1 MPECGQ
7 IKFPENRNLAS
18 FSMAYVVYPLLL
30 PTFFWALRCRQASHA
45 GPAPVVTD
53 VETGP
58 CWCPGSLTRGC
69 SATPAVVCS
78 VQAPCWRRLLCFSAL
93 PRVVREGRA
102 AFSPP
107 ARQMDGLCR
116 HIFLVCSDCLTWH
129 RPPFPRN
136 SVSRHLAGMT
146 PLTNK
151 VVRFLLML
159 VTAVLAR
166 REHQFFYSCCLVR
179 SYLTA

>member
-1 MPECGQ
+1 MPAQPLWSPTWKLDHVGVRAPPCVAAQPHLPWCALCKLRADGGSFASQ
-7 IKFPENRNLAS
+7 HFLA
-18 FSMAYVVYPLLL
+18 
-30 PTFFWALRCRQASHA
+30 W
-45 GPAPVVTD
+45 
-53 VETGP
+53 
-58 CWCPGSLTRGC
+58 
-69 SATPAVVCS
+69 SA
-78 VQAPCWRRLLCFSAL
+78 R
-93 PRVVREGRA
+93 GRA

-116 HIFLVCSDCLTWH
+116 HSFLVCSDCLTWH